1 MKNVLVAV
9 PKAFLFQDMPETKL
23 PSPADWVGKTVNLHF
38 AQVSLSCM
46 PAIWNQIIPS
56 MLNVNVLWIFIIIRL
71 QAGFR
76 DTNKQKG
83 TRINI
88 NCVPSAFQGL
98 CANYLISFLQ
108 QFQEEGIA
116 FMKLSFSVVGNLSTF
131 SQEVTEAKFEF
142 RPDCISQIFL
152 SYILP
157 VMGSYNTIQKR
168 DIYRDNITNKS

>member
-71 QAGFR
+71 
-76 DTNKQKG
+76 
-83 TRINI
+83 
-88 NCVPSAFQGL
+88 
-98 CANYLISFLQ
+98 
-108 QFQEEGIA
+108 
-116 FMKLSFSVVGNLSTF
+116 
-131 SQEVTEAKFEF
+131 
-142 RPDCISQIFL
+142 
-152 SYILP
+152 
-157 VMGSYNTIQKR
+157 
-168 DIYRDNITNKS
+168 